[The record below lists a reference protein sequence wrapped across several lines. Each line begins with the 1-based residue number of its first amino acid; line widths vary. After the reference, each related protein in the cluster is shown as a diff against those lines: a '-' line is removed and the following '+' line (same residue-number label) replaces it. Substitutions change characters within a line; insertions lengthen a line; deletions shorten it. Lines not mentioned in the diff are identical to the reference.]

1 MSPWCAPCASLS
13 GERRKD
19 GMGFV
24 RQGGARAT
32 VPARK
37 ETRGGSGMGTR
48 AKIESRQRCQEK
60 EGHTVQGSETNTAPC
75 RGHASVTH
83 VGPTTDGFRR
93 TQSDGDPANVE
104 RSPNIGA
111 TSHLCSNYS
120 RLLLFP
126 IALLFLLFSFGI
138 QLAPAFRVD

>member
-1 MSPWCAPCASLS
+1 
-13 GERRKD
+13 
-19 GMGFV
+19 MGFV

-37 ETRGGSGMGTR
+37 ETRGGSGTGTR
-48 AKIESRQRCQEK
+48 AKIESRQRCREK
-60 EGHTVQGSETNTAPC
+60 EGHTVQGSETNAAPC

-83 VGPTTDGFRR
+83 VGPATDGFRR
-93 TQSDGDPANVE
+93 TQSDGDPTNVE
-104 RSPNIGA
+104 RSPDTGA

-126 IALLFLLFSFGI
+126 VALLFLLFPLESTHYGFPVRTQGYI
-138 QLAPAFRVD
+138 FFTKENVYSKGGTTV